1 MDDIRPAQLAK
12 IIRLTSK
19 DKPECCTG
27 KNRTSLGFGDELT
40 DLIALYGK
48 EKVLKMW
55 KQLTPSI
62 NNSKLRNDEPTT
74 TTKSADEKDSKISS
88 KSRNTHFPPGEAEWL

>member
-12 IIRLTSK
+12 IIRLTCK
-19 DKPECCTG
+19 NEPERCTG
-27 KNRTSLGFGDELT
+27 KSRASLGFRDELT
-40 DLIALYGK
+40 DLVALYGK

-88 KSRNTHFPPGEAEWL
+88 KSRNTHFPPGEADWL